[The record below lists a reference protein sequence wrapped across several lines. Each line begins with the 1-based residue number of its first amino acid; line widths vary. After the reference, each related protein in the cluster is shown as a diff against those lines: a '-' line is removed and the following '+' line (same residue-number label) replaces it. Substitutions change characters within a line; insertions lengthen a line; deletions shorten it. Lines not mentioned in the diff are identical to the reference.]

1 MNLGLRNSV
10 AVVAGASSGLGK
22 AVAFG
27 LSSEGCKVSICS
39 RNNETINA
47 VSQEIENATGNTVL
61 ACSADLTK
69 KEQIQRFIDG
79 TVKKFGNIN
88 ILVCNAGGPPA
99 THFEETDENLWDDS
113 FVLNLKS
120 AIRLTYSA
128 LPSMKKAVWGR
139 IIFITSISVKSPID
153 GLILSNVSRAGV
165 AGLSKTLSKE
175 LAQYNILVNTVCP
188 GFISTQR
195 TLDLARTLSEK
206 RGISPQDVEKSF
218 VDDIPLN
225 RMGTPEEFANLV
237 VFLASDKASYI
248 TGNAIQIDGG
258 KYPGLL

>member
-1 MNLGLRNSV
+1 MNLGLNNAV

-22 AVAFG
+22 AVASG
-27 LSSEGCKVSICS
+27 LSGEGCKVSICS
-39 RNNETINA
+39 RNSENIVA
-47 VSQEIENATGNTVL
+47 ASQEIENATGNPVL
-61 ACSADLTK
+61 ACPADVTK
-69 KEQIQRFIDG
+69 KEQIQSFIDT
-79 TVKKFGNIN
+79 TVKNFGNIN

-99 THFEETDENLWDDS
+99 THFEETDEQLWDDS
-113 FVLNLKS
+113 LTLNLKS
-120 AIRLTYSA
+120 AIRLTQSA
-128 LPSMKKAVWGR
+128 LPSMKKAGWGR

-153 GLILSNVSRAGV
+153 GLILSNVTRAGV
-165 AGLSKTLSKE
+165 AGLSKTLAKE

-206 RGISPQDVEKSF
+206 QGKSPQEVEKSF
-218 VDDIPLN
+218 VNDIPLN
-225 RMGTPEEFANLV
+225 RMGTPEEFANMV
-237 VFLASDKASYI
+237 VFLASDKSSYI